1 MTSIL
6 IGIVTIC
13 CSWRKWNYLKNDKD
27 FFNFLFHFWNL
38 HPVLNILKKKMIVTA
53 FAFPKLQTVK
63 HLLRPLSKK
72 RPFRTPFE
80 SQHVKGSRTLVKSV
94 WQHLY
99 QILSKL
105 WGKLKHKTS
114 PLVICEISG
123 VFVNIFISDDKY
135 PVRDFGNSLLPIQRQ
150 LS

>member
-1 MTSIL
+1 MASIL

-13 CSWRKWNYLKNDKD
+13 YSWLKWNYLKNDKD

-38 HPVLNILKKKMIVTA
+38 HPFLNILKNKMVVIA
-53 FAFPKLQTVK
+53 LAFPKLQTVK
-63 HLLRPLSKK
+63 QLLRTLSKK
-72 RPFRTPFE
+72 RPFRRPFE
-80 SQHVKGSRTLVKSV
+80 SQHVKGSQTLVESV

-105 WGKLKHKTS
+105 QGKLKRKTS
-114 PLVICEISG
+114 PLVICEILG